1 MHTQHSEKA
10 EWKAGF
16 IIETIIMNNITLYI
30 CLPCACWGREYSAWR
45 NHTPHTCTF
54 CTFRW
59 AGDPAPRTP
68 CRRASS
74 PCAWRSRAA
83 SVSWTHSDHIG
94 TFCSEPGVFVVRG
107 IYFPLTVWH
116 WNTRK
121 LGEREQVK
129 NEIKGDERNKFPR
142 SQLKVHGKNL
152 EKIWKISQIPI
163 ALHLFLVMK

>member
-1 MHTQHSEKA
+1 MNCFSKSFVFFLQVFIPASQPGRDGCGQA
-10 EWKAGF
+10 EVGYYHQVCTF
-16 IIETIIMNNITLYI
+16 
-30 CLPCACWGREYSAWR
+30 CAY
-45 NHTPHTCTF
+45 TCTF
-54 CTFRW
+54 CTFHW

-142 SQLKVHGKNL
+142 SQLKVHGKKFRENY
-152 EKIWKISQIPI
+152 ERFHRFQ
-163 ALHLFLVMK
+163 LHYIYF